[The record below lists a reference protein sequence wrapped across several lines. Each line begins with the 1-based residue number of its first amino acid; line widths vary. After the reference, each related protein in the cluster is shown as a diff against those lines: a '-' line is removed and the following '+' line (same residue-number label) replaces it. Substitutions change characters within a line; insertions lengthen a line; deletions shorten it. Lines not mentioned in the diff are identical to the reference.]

1 MTLQDYERRWDSLQ
15 RGYLPR
21 GEVPMPANLPLH
33 SAFTEDIDPITYEVL
48 RSRLWSINIDHQDKI
63 RRISGSSIC
72 VYAWDFNTAIHMEE
86 GSGAV
91 FAPGVLIH
99 AGCADLVVKWTIEH
113 RGPTVGINDGDVFLA
128 CDPWVGANHAM
139 DASAYAPVFVD
150 GKLFCWVYN
159 VIHQQEVGGVEP
171 GGFVQQAR
179 DVYWEPFGI
188 PPIKMIDRGVIRE
201 DVVDMWIR
209 RSRQPQMCHLE
220 LKSQFAGIAFA
231 KSRLLETIDEYGP
244 DVVKG
249 VMHRMVNNAEKAVRS
264 RIATIPDGT
273 WVDERYLAGSLPDD
287 KRLHK
292 LRLSITKRGTDLS
305 FSNEGTDPAHGMFNV
320 APGAWRAALLMSA
333 LPLLGYDQYLC
344 GAGVL
349 RCLDF
354 EPEIGSITSCAHPSA
369 CQASVG
375 TVSAMTQAHHLLAKV
390 MGASKDLWPDRVAV
404 SALHTHIVP
413 TMFGV
418 DQYGSQFAAL
428 PFDANDGGSGACT
441 HHDGVDH
448 GGGLVTMRQRLG
460 NVEEWEQTIPF
471 LYLYRR
477 QLPWAGGHG
486 QWRGGA
492 SISSA
497 WTGHKSQ
504 EVYISSG
511 GLLTAATQGL
521 GLDGAPPA
529 SGGMYWYAQD
539 TTVLAALGSGEAP
552 SRPDELR
559 AFAPDGGIAPPKRF
573 DNRLAPGDVFEVTP
587 CTGAGLGDPALRDL
601 ELVTRDVEQGR
612 LSAEHARNLYGAA
625 LDEHGRVDIPGSQT
639 TRARLLQDRIKG
651 ASGDGRNRQVAGP
664 DAIVLGRALATV
676 LVVEHSGARADVC
689 THCRTVLGDGYGDY
703 RAGCLE
709 LRVPLGD
716 IDPRLFV
723 QPLDHVDEDL
733 FARSF
738 ICPGCG
744 YALDGD
750 ICKESDVPYR
760 DVWLDDSHHSES
772 EDR

>member
-1 MTLQDYERRWDSLQ
+1 MTVQDYERRWDSLQ
-15 RGYLPR
+15 RGYFPPDDLA
-21 GEVPMPANLPLH
+21 VPANLPLH
-33 SAFTEDIDPITYEVL
+33 SDTTDDIDPITYEVL

-72 VYAWDFNTAIHMEE
+72 VYAWDFNTAIHMED
-86 GSGAV
+86 GAGAV

-139 DASAYAPVFVD
+139 DASAYTPVFVD

-179 DVYWEPFGI
+179 DVYWEPLGI
-188 PPIKMIDRGVIRE
+188 PPIKMIDRGVVRD

-220 LKSQFAGIAFA
+220 LKSQFAGLEFA
-231 KSRLLETIDEYGP
+231 KSRLLETIEEYGP
-244 DVVKG
+244 EVVKG
-249 VMHRMVNNAEKAVRS
+249 VMHRMVDNAEKAVRS
-264 RIATIPDGT
+264 RIATIPDGQ
-273 WVDERYLAGSLPDD
+273 WVDERYVAGSLPDD
-287 KRLHK
+287 RRVHK
-292 LRLSITKRGTDLS
+292 LRLRITKHGTDLS
-305 FSNEGTDPAHGMFNV
+305 FSNEGTDPAYGMFNV

-333 LPLLGYDQYLC
+333 LPMLGYDQYLC

-354 EPEIGSITSCAHPSA
+354 TPEIGTITSCAHPSA
-369 CQASVG
+369 CQASIG

-390 MGASKDLWPDRVAV
+390 MGASEDLWPDRVAV
-404 SALHTHIVP
+404 SALHTHVVP
-413 TMFGV
+413 SMYGL
-418 DQYGSQFAAL
+418 DQQGAPFAAL
-428 PFDANDGGSGACT
+428 PFDCNDGGSGACAF
-441 HHDGVDH
+441 HDGLDH

-460 NVEEWEQTIPF
+460 NVEEWEQSIPF

-477 QLPWAGGHG
+477 QLPWIGGHG

-492 SISSA
+492 NISSA

-511 GLLTAATQGL
+511 GLLTAVTQGL
-521 GLDGAPPA
+521 GLDGAPPS

-539 TTVLAALGSGEAP
+539 TPVVDALSRGEAP
-552 SRPDELR
+552 ARPEELR
-559 AFAPDGGIAPPKRF
+559 SFAPDGGIAPSKRF
-573 DNRLAPGDVFEVTP
+573 DNRLSPGDIFEVTP
-587 CTGAGLGDPALRDL
+587 CAGAGLGDPVLREIDL
-601 ELVTRDVEQGR
+601 VAQDVERGR
-612 LSAEHARNLYGAA
+612 LSAQHARDLYGAA
-625 LDEHGRVDIPGSQT
+625 LDEQGRVDVAASQD
-639 TRARLLQDRIKG
+639 TRAKLLLKRISAAPG
-651 ASGDGRNRQVAGP
+651 EGREVQRASSNA
-664 DAIVLGRALATV
+664 AILGRAVSTV
-676 LVVEHSGARADVC
+676 LVVEHEGARADVC
-689 THCRTVLGDGYGDY
+689 THCRCVLGDGHGDY
-703 RAGCLE
+703 RAGCVE

-716 IDPRLFV
+716 IDPRIFV
-723 QPLDHVDEDL
+723 PPLVHVDQDL

-750 ICKESDVPYR
+750 ICTGDDVPYR
-760 DVWLDDSHHSES
+760 DVWLDDPDQTGDEPA
-772 EDR
+772 